1 MRIDDQQAAQ
11 QLEQM
16 FKSAEELY
24 LQQCI
29 PDVNPSL
36 IPIADD
42 LFKSPTKSY
51 REALLGCGLAKLLNP
66 AINIRHPYIN
76 HGDDAFNGRTMDEK
90 VINPFLRARHI
101 PASKGPYLATFRRS
115 VKFVTET
122 AQGLRD
128 KKGYQAFLSYLEA
141 FENATS
147 KEEVKN
153 LLLYLL
159 YRFVQLREE
168 HNIQLMRVN
177 RLSLDQI
184 DSVIGFLLQTRSGG
198 YIPVLLTVAMLE
210 TLNQRFNLAWNIDW
224 QDINVSDRAANVA
237 GDITIRQNEQTIFV
251 LEVTERSLESQRV
264 RDVFETKMSI
274 HQISD
279 YLFIVTVSS
288 IDESVQKEVV
298 KYFRQNYDINIL
310 ELRPWI
316 RHLLSITGAAGRQM
330 FVDKFIELID
340 RNNISSVIKT
350 AWNEAI
356 KQVLAQ

>member
-1 MRIDDQQAAQ
+1 MNIDDYQQAAK

-66 AINIRHPYIN
+66 AINIRHPYMN

-115 VKFVTET
+115 VKFVAET

-128 KKGYQAFLSYLEA
+128 KKGYQAFLSYLDA
-141 FENATS
+141 FEKAS
-147 KEEVKN
+147 SEEVKN

-168 HNIQLMRVN
+168 HNIQLMRVD
-177 RLSLDQI
+177 RLSLDQLDTVI
-184 DSVIGFLLQTRSGG
+184 DILLQTRSGG

-210 TLNQRFNLAWNIDW
+210 TLNQRFGLAWNIEW
-224 QDINVSDRAANVA
+224 QGINVSDRAANVA
-237 GDITIRQNEQTIFV
+237 GDITVRQNEQTIFV
-251 LEVTERSLESQRV
+251 LEVTERPLEVQRL
-264 RDVFETKMSI
+264 RDVFETKMSTHNI
-274 HQISD
+274 RD
-279 YLFIVTVSS
+279 YLFVVTVSS
-288 IDESVQKEVV
+288 MDEQVQKEVV

-310 ELRPWI
+310 ELQPWI
-316 RHLLSITGAAGRQM
+316 RHLLSITGATGRQI
-330 FVDKFIELID
+330 FANKLIELID
-340 RNNISSVIKT
+340 KDTISSIY
-350 AWNEAI
+350 
-356 KQVLAQ
+356 

>member
-1 MRIDDQQAAQ
+1 M
-11 QLEQM
+11 
-16 FKSAEELY
+16 
-24 LQQCI
+24 
-29 PDVNPSL
+29 DV
-36 IPIADD
+36 
-42 LFKSPTKSY
+42 
-51 REALLGCGLAKLLNP
+51 
-66 AINIRHPYIN
+66 
-76 HGDDAFNGRTMDEK
+76 
-90 VINPFLRARHI
+90 NPFLRLWHI

-115 VKFVTET
+115 VKFVPET

-141 FENATS
+141 LEKATS
-147 KEEVKN
+147 EEIKN

-184 DSVIGFLLQTRSGG
+184 DTVISILLQTRSGG
-198 YIPVLLTVAMLE
+198 YIPALLTVAMLE
-210 TLNQRFNLAWNIDW
+210 TRNQRFNLEWNIGW
-224 QDINVSDRAANVA
+224 QDINVSDRAAHVA
-237 GDITIRQNEQTIFV
+237 GDITVRQNEQTIFG

-274 HQISD
+274 HQIPD
-279 YLFIVTVSS
+279 YLFVVTASS
-288 IDESVQKEVV
+288 IDEQIQKEVV
-298 KYFRQNYDINIL
+298 KYFHQNYDINIL

-316 RHLLSITGAAGRQM
+316 RHLLSIAGAAGRQM

-356 KQVLAQ
+356 K